1 MPAGHSGS
9 FFPKLLLLLLLLSCW
24 LLRASPGFEPLL
36 QPLSC
41 RDAEFYGLFD
51 NQQAA
56 INYVTMLV
64 GCE

>member
-1 MPAGHSGS
+1 MSHRLVDPGGCRLATAAASAS
-9 FFPKLLLLLLLLSCW
+9 MLLLWAHYVLAP
-24 LLRASPGFEPLL
+24 ASTTPC
-36 QPLSC
+36 S
-41 RDAEFYGLFD
+41 DAEFYGLFD